1 MDCQL
6 LLEQFNRLHTKH
18 LEQTA
23 WSAQRRLHECLRSAI
38 RHGSLPAGTKL
49 QSSRAL
55 AQELK
60 VARNTVVYAYEQLAT
75 EGYLRTDR
83 RGSFVTSI
91 ASEQSTAAQASK
103 LSKESKMS
111 TSKPASG
118 LSRRAQSLLP
128 FPTAA
133 ELSSGFAAG
142 VPSLADFPVT
152 LWRRMLD
159 RTWRGLSTAQ
169 LGYAGAA
176 GELPLR
182 TAIADHLRASRGT
195 DCDASQIFIT
205 EGTQSSLDLCARAFA
220 DAHDK
225 VWLEN
230 PGYNGAHTAFRAAQL
245 NTIGIKV
252 DVDGIA
258 PSASDWLRHTP
269 KLIYVTPSH
278 QYPIG
283 SILSLARRIA
293 LIKQAKAHA
302 ALIIE
307 DDYDSEFRHDGPPLA
322 AMQGLMPDAPV
333 LYLGTFSKTMFP
345 ALRLGYIVV
354 PKHLVAALTA
364 LIGKSTLRG
373 RAADQ
378 LCLAEFINSGQFG
391 LHLRRMRRL
400 YRQRRDALVAALE
413 QHFAELG
420 SIHGD
425 SAGMHLA
432 LRFHSPLLD
441 DVSVSEQAL
450 ALGIVAPALSTYS
463 VGSRVHGWCG
473 LLLGYAQVPV
483 EQIDPLVQKLALIVR
498 QLAQQQGG

>member
-1 MDCQL
+1 MDYFL
-6 LLEQFNRLHTKH
+6 LLEQFKQRHSNHR
-18 LEQTA
+18 EQTA

-38 RHGSLPAGTKL
+38 RHGNLPAGTRL
-49 QSSRAL
+49 YSSRAL

-83 RGSFVTSI
+83 RGSFVASI
-91 ASEQSTAAQASK
+91 VSDQSVPECANLASK
-103 LSKESKMS
+103 VSKAR
-111 TSKPASG
+111 KPTGG
-118 LSRRAQSLLP
+118 LSQRAQSLLP
-128 FPTAA
+128 FPVSA
-133 ELSSGFAAG
+133 ELSSGFAPG

-159 RTWRGLSTAQ
+159 RTWRALGTAQ
-169 LGYAGAA
+169 LGYAGAT

-182 TAIADHLRASRGT
+182 AAIANHLRASRGT

-220 DAHDK
+220 DINDK

-230 PGYNGAHTAFRAAQL
+230 PGYSGAHTAFRMAQL

-252 DVDGIA
+252 DADGIA
-258 PSASDWLRHTP
+258 PSASDWLRHPP

-283 SILSLARRIA
+283 SVLGLARRIA
-293 LIKQAKAHA
+293 LITQAKAHG

-307 DDYDSEFRHDGPPLA
+307 DDYDSEIRHDGPPLA
-322 AMQGLMPDAPV
+322 AMQGLTPDAPV

-345 ALRLGYIVV
+345 ALRIGYIVV
-354 PKHLVAALTA
+354 PKMWVHEFTALVA
-364 LIGKSTLRG
+364 KSTLRG

-400 YRQRRDALVAALE
+400 YRLRRDALVGALE
-413 QHFAELG
+413 QHLADFG

-432 LRFHSPLLD
+432 LRFHSNLLD
-441 DVSVSEQAL
+441 DVRISEQAL
-450 ALGIVAPALSTYS
+450 TQGIVVPALSNYS
-463 VGSRVHGWCG
+463 VGNRAHAWRG
-473 LLLGYAQVPV
+473 LVLGYAQVPV
-483 EQIDPLVQKLALIVR
+483 EQIGPLVKKLALIVR
-498 QLAQQQGG
+498 EAAQQ